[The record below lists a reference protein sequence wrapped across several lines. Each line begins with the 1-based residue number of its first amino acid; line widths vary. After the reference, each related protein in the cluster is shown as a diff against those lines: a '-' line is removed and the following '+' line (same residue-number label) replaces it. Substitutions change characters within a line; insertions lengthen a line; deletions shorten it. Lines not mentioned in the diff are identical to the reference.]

1 MYDITFH
8 GLNCW
13 SKSLFEKLG
22 YMVLAH
28 HHGHNEDTK
37 CYIKN
42 IKSLE
47 KAIKEKIPTTIC
59 EDKKNDLMILQ
70 RNVQILLYHAEKDF
84 SKNKKVKK

>member
-1 MYDITFH
+1 MYDVTYD
-8 GLNCW
+8 GLHYW

-22 YMVLAH
+22 WMVLAH
-28 HHGHNEDTK
+28 CHGHNEDTK

-47 KAIKEKIPTTIC
+47 KAIKEKIQLTHC

-70 RNVQILLYHAEKDF
+70 RNVKLLLEHSEKDF
-84 SKNKKVKK
+84 SKKMKIKK

>member
-1 MYDITFH
+1 MYDITYN
-8 GLNCW
+8 GLHHW

-28 HHGHNEDTK
+28 CHKHDEDTK

-47 KAIKEKIPTTIC
+47 KAIKEKIETIHC
-59 EDKKNDLMILQ
+59 EDKKNDLIILQ
-70 RNVQILLYHAEKDF
+70 RNVKLLLEHSEKDF
-84 SKNKKVKK
+84 GKKKKMKK